1 MAPTLLLETIHSL
14 SKRNDDDEIGGVPK
28 WALVI
33 LIMLAAGVVVIC
45 LYGILRHFTPE
56 KPVEKAV
63 SPEQADYM
71 REVRERSMNGLMAE
85 LVPRRGQQQFRSSNQ
100 R

>member
-14 SKRNDDDEIGGVPK
+14 AKRDDDSEIGGIPK

-33 LIMLAAGVVVIC
+33 LIMLASGVVIVC
-45 LYGILRHFTPE
+45 LYGVLRHFTPE
-56 KPVEKAV
+56 KPTEKAI

-85 LVPRRGQQQFRSSNQ
+85 MVPRRGPQQFRSSNQ